1 MLYSPTYVINK
12 YKNCGYH
19 QWIITLGR
27 SFISVIKLNSAGNEN
42 ISFSWTKKF
51 ISVLIFFLNIR
62 NAKYQ
67 KLFLKMDEC
76 DTWNL
81 EINILVN
88 KNEMVSLPAEFYFNN
103 VNKASLPILFHSV
116 DQSKDYLCYIHS

>member
-103 VNKASLPILFHSV
+103 VNRASLPILFHSV
-116 DQSKDYLCYIHS
+116 DQSKDYLYYIHS

>member
-1 MLYSPTYVINK
+1 M
-12 YKNCGYH
+12 
-19 QWIITLGR
+19 
-27 SFISVIKLNSAGNEN
+27 
-42 ISFSWTKKF
+42 
-51 ISVLIFFLNIR
+51 NIR

-116 DQSKDYLCYIHS
+116 DQSKDYLYYIHS

>member
-1 MLYSPTYVINK
+1 MLYFPTYVINK

>member
-12 YKNCGYH
+12 YKNCGYY

-116 DQSKDYLCYIHS
+116 DQSKDYLYYIHS

>member
-116 DQSKDYLCYIHS
+116 DQSKDYLYYIHS

>member
-103 VNKASLPILFHSV
+103 VNKASLPILFHAV
-116 DQSKDYLCYIHS
+116 DQSKDYLYYIHS

>member
-116 DQSKDYLCYIHS
+116 DQSKDYLYYIHA

>member
-19 QWIITLGR
+19 QWIITLRR

-62 NAKYQ
+62 NTKYQ

-116 DQSKDYLCYIHS
+116 DQSKDYLYYIHS

>member
-88 KNEMVSLPAEFYFNN
+88 KNEMVSLPGEFYFNN
-103 VNKASLPILFHSV
+103 VNKASLLILFHSI
-116 DQSKDYLCYIHS
+116 DQSKDYLNYIHS

>member
-1 MLYSPTYVINK
+1 
-12 YKNCGYH
+12 
-19 QWIITLGR
+19 
-27 SFISVIKLNSAGNEN
+27 
-42 ISFSWTKKF
+42 
-51 ISVLIFFLNIR
+51 
-62 NAKYQ
+62 
-67 KLFLKMDEC
+67 MDEC

-116 DQSKDYLCYIHS
+116 DQSKDYLYYIHS

>member
-1 MLYSPTYVINK
+1 MLYSPTYVIKK

-116 DQSKDYLCYIHS
+116 DQSKDYLYYIHS

>member
-19 QWIITLGR
+19 QWIITLRR

-116 DQSKDYLCYIHS
+116 DQSKDYLYYIHS